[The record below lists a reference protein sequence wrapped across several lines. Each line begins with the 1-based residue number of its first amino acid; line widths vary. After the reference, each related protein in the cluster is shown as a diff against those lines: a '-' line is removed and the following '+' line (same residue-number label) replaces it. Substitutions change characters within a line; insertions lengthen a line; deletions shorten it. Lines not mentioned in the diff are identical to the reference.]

1 MENLSQK
8 MEELSSQE
16 KRDEE
21 IAGLTEDSN
30 SGSQTG
36 FGHQKSEDKVE
47 VVLSTPPSAEG
58 IYFG

>member
-36 FGHQKSEDKVE
+36 FGHQKSEDQVE